1 MESAHTQA
9 FRLICA
15 ETIFHKNNTDY
26 VLAKKSRDRL
36 HSPSRPNLNNQ

>member
-26 VLAKKSRDRL
+26 VLEKKAAIDFTVRRG
-36 HSPSRPNLNNQ
+36 QT

>member
-26 VLAKKSRDRL
+26 VLNWVGGKC
-36 HSPSRPNLNNQ
+36 

>member
-1 MESAHTQA
+1 MKSAHTQA

-26 VLAKKSRDRL
+26 VLAIE
-36 HSPSRPNLNNQ
+36 